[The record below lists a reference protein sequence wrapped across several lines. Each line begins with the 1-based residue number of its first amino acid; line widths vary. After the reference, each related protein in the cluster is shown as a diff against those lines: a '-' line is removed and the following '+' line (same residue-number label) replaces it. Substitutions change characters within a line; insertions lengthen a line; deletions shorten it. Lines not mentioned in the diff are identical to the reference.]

1 MQNASRAPGASIP
14 FRMHSPTDTS
24 PGPDLKP
31 LMLSRVSLL
40 EFVVSHH
47 WLCHKESN
55 DDDEPRHVF
64 NLQKILGVE
73 SRGYTL
79 LRDSKVSEKRLRHSW
94 HINLVRSQVK

>member
-1 MQNASRAPGASIP
+1 MRLEPLVLP
-14 FRMHSPTDTS
+14 FRSVCIALLTS
-24 PGPDLKP
+24 PGLKP
-31 LMLSRVSLL
+31 LMLSRSSLL

-55 DDDEPRHVF
+55 DDEPGHVF

-79 LRDSKVSEKRLRHSW
+79 LRDSKVSENAYDIVGILT
-94 HINLVRSQVK
+94 

>member
-1 MQNASRAPGASIP
+1 MQNASRAPGASVP

-24 PGPDLKP
+24 PDLKP
-31 LMLSRVSLL
+31 LMLSCSSLL

-55 DDDEPRHVF
+55 DDDEPGHVF
-64 NLQKILGVE
+64 NLQKNLGVE

-79 LRDSKVSEKRLRHSW
+79 FRDSKVSENAYDIVGILT
-94 HINLVRSQVK
+94 